1 MSRVMTLSGLPMAG
15 AYRPPPGRV
24 LGLGSIGFPAAALR
38 FPAAALHGMYRPRM
52 RGLGVT
58 MTEMCNDPATA
69 IMTTLAS
76 GLSAGFAAQTDHGWQ
91 QAGTGVAAA
100 TTAFNAACTQARA
113 AANAASAAPGDAQ
126 AAATLMQIQA
136 LTQQQ
141 QMMQAQA
148 ALQAAQS
155 NQILGLDK
163 PVFYGGLAVLG
174 LLGLAGA
181 YYAFKK
187 R

>member
-1 MSRVMTLSGLPMAG
+1 MTIAGLPMAG

-24 LGLGSIGFPAAALR
+24 LGVGNLAGMGFPAAALH
-38 FPAAALHGMYRPRM
+38 FPASALHGMYRPRM

-76 GLSAGFAAQTDHGWQ
+76 GLSAGFAAQGDRGWQ
-91 QAGTGVAAA
+91 QAGTGVTAA
-100 TTAFNAACTQARA
+100 TTAFNAACTRAAA
-113 AANAASAAPGDAQ
+113 AANAASPAPGDAG

-141 QMMQAQA
+141 QTSAMQAQ
-148 ALQAAQS
+148 LLAAQS
-155 NQILGLDK
+155 NQIMGLDK
-163 PVFYGGLAVLG
+163 PVFYGGLALLG

-181 YYAFKK
+181 YYVFKK
-187 R
+187 